1 MIRLTCAVLLAV
13 LALQC
18 APALAGTTV
27 RIAVTS
33 GGHGTTSLK
42 PLDQSV
48 KALEA
53 RFGPSNV
60 TIRERVTLTEL
71 GHMLERGEVDYFIST
86 SGVSRRNLSE
96 GSRDLL
102 TITDS
107 RFPDPNKSY
116 GSLFFTRRGSGIKA
130 LEDMR
135 DRTLVANHPNGPY
148 SYLVGMGE
156 IERAGYDASTFF
168 KSQRFLMQ
176 SAEDVVQAVLDGR
189 ADVGIVA
196 SCILEDFFP
205 AESEARRNLEPVSLK
220 AAAPCMRSTDQ
231 HPNWTLS
238 AVRGADPETTREV
251 VLTLLG
257 MPASPDGVRWSI
269 TTDFQSTDQV
279 FKAFRTG
286 VYDVMNERSFSDFV
300 EKYWLFAAV
309 PLAATLL
316 CFGFAAL
323 LRRMVEIRTRELKR
337 TLENERRLRREVQE
351 ADERYRRLLRVGLL
365 GQLSTMF
372 AHEIRQPV
380 GAILA
385 YVQGL
390 RNFCASGSLTPEMSE
405 GVLAKIN
412 AQAERVSDIVERV
425 RLYART
431 DAVDRITT
439 DLRDVVDE
447 AVGPFKR
454 NTRFEGKIILEPP
467 ASSEKFTVRVSP
479 LEISIALHDLMQNAV
494 DALAS
499 AGTADPRITIRIE
512 RTEERLAVVVSDNG
526 PQLTQDEV
534 ARMTAPLHTTKSSG
548 MGLGLILVNS
558 IATGHGGHLRLS
570 PAACGGLEA
579 RLILPHAGEHD

>member
-231 HPNWTLS
+231 HLNWTLS

-309 PLAATLL
+309 PLAAALL

>member
-238 AVRGADPETTREV
+238 AVCGADPETTREV

-309 PLAATLL
+309 PLAAALL

>member
-1 MIRLTCAVLLAV
+1 MIRLTCAVLLAA

-18 APALAGTTV
+18 APTLAGTPV

-116 GSLFFTRRGSGIKA
+116 GSLFFTRRGSGIKT

-135 DRTLVANHPNGPY
+135 GRTLVANHPNGPY

-205 AESEARRNLEPVSLK
+205 AESEARRNLEPVALK

-309 PLAATLL
+309 PLAAALL

-337 TLENERRLRREVQE
+337 TLENERRLRREAQE

-412 AQAERVSDIVERV
+412 AQAERVADIVERV

-447 AVGPFKR
+447 AVGLFKR

-467 ASSEKFTVRVSP
+467 ASNEKFTVRVSP
-479 LEISIALHDLMQNAV
+479 LEISIALHNLMQNAV

-548 MGLGLILVNS
+548 MGLGLVLVNS

-570 PAACGGLEA
+570 PAAGGGLEA
-579 RLILPHAGEHD
+579 RLILPDADEHD

>member
-116 GSLFFTRRGSGIKA
+116 GSLFFTRRGSGIKN

-135 DRTLVANHPNGPY
+135 GRTLVANHPNGPY

-309 PLAATLL
+309 PLAAALL

-337 TLENERRLRREVQE
+337 TLENERRLRREAQE

-405 GVLAKIN
+405 GILAKIN

>member
-309 PLAATLL
+309 PLAAALL

-579 RLILPHAGEHD
+579 RLIRPHAGEHD

>member
-300 EKYWLFAAV
+300 DKYWLFAAV
-309 PLAATLL
+309 PLAAALL

>member
-148 SYLVGMGE
+148 SYLVGLGE

-300 EKYWLFAAV
+300 DKYWLFAAV
-309 PLAATLL
+309 PLAAALL

-558 IATGHGGHLRLS
+558 SATGHGGHLRLS

-579 RLILPHAGEHD
+579 RLTLPHAGEHD